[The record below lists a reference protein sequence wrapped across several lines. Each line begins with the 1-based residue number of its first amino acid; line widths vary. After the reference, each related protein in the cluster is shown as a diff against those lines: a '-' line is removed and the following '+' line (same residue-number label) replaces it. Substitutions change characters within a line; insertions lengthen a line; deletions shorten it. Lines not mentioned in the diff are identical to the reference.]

1 MVNDKLF
8 LARAVE
14 IATDGIHE
22 GSGPFGAVIVKDGK
36 IVAESANNVVRFK
49 DPTAHA
55 EILAIREA
63 SVRLGSHNLEDCVLY
78 TSCEPCPMCMGAI
91 YWSGI
96 KRVVYAS
103 DRNDAAD
110 AGFNDRIIYDEL
122 ALPLPDRSLQFYM
135 LNIPAA
141 KEVFKKW
148 KDYEGKVNY

>member
-1 MVNDKLF
+1 
-8 LARAVE
+8 
-14 IATDGIHE
+14 
-22 GSGPFGAVIVKDGK
+22 
-36 IVAESANNVVRFK
+36 
-49 DPTAHA
+49 
-55 EILAIREA
+55 
-63 SVRLGSHNLEDCVLY
+63 
-78 TSCEPCPMCMGAI
+78 MGAI